1 MIDIAF
7 KNLWVRK
14 TRSILCILAV
24 VVSVYLNGTTATMN
38 NRMYDMM
45 TSELAK
51 YMGKIYVQQA
61 GSSYP
66 PFESSL
72 AQATAEEI
80 LSRSDLGLN
89 LAESAPLIFVRMER
103 GMMPFMSAKA
113 MVIGVPIGREQVLL
127 GNVEA
132 AEGVNRFP
140 PEESSNNV
148 AILGEQAA
156 EYYHTGVGQDV
167 TLNGEVMRVIG
178 VLEHSSME
186 SVNMSAIVPLATAQ
200 HIFGREGVV
209 SAILLTPNDVTR
221 VSEIAAALRQDY
233 PVLEVTTQ
241 DDMLEEAQ
249 NVMRMPLFYMSM
261 MSATAFVVAV
271 AVIMSTMIMAVMER
285 TREIGTLRAI
295 GASRRLV
302 LSTILFEAL
311 LLSLIGGIPGALLT
325 VPMAAVMQSRLPT
338 PLQLI
343 QIVAFAL
350 VAALIGVLYPA
361 WQAIRVAPIEALRY
375 E

>member
-1 MIDIAF
+1 MIDVAF
-7 KNLWVRK
+7 KNLWARK

-51 YMGKIYVQQA
+51 YMGTIYVQQV

-72 AQATAEEI
+72 AQETAEDI
-80 LSRSDLGLN
+80 LSRDDLGLN
-89 LAESAPLIFVRMER
+89 LTESAPLLFVRLER

-113 MVIGVPIGREQVLL
+113 MVIGVPVGREHVLL

-132 AEGVNRFP
+132 TEGVNRFSD
-140 PEESSNNV
+140 EQTSNAV
-148 AILGEQAA
+148 ILGTQAA
-156 EYYHTGVGQDV
+156 EYYNAQAGQNI
-167 TLNGEVMRVIG
+167 TINGETLQVIG
-178 VLEHSSME
+178 VLERSSME
-186 SVNMSAIVPLATAQ
+186 SVNLSAILPLITAQ
-200 HIFGREGVV
+200 HILGKDGVV
-209 SAILLTPNDVTR
+209 SAVLLTPNDVTR
-221 VSEIAAALRQDY
+221 VEEIAAALRQEY

-249 NVMRMPLFYMSM
+249 NVMRMPLLYMSM
-261 MSATAFVVAV
+261 MSVTAFVVAV
-271 AVIMSTMIMAVMER
+271 AVIMSTMIMAVTER

-295 GASRRLV
+295 GASRRLI
-302 LSTILFEAL
+302 LSTLLAEAL
-311 LLSLIGGIPGALLT
+311 ILSLLGGVPGALLT
-325 VPMAAVMQSRLPT
+325 IPMAAVMQSRLPG
-338 PLQLI
+338 PLQLT
-343 QIVAFAL
+343 QIVVFAL

-361 WQAIRVAPIEALRY
+361 WQATRVEPMEALRY